1 MYDNSPWGGGY
12 RYRRLPIVIDNSP
25 DIFQQKMNDLF
36 HEFEFIRACID
47 HLLILMKGYWKD
59 HVQKLEFNRS
69 ILKGKGISLIL
80 IILSSEKLK
89 WNIYVSG

>member
-1 MYDNSPWGGGY
+1 
-12 RYRRLPIVIDNSP
+12 
-25 DIFQQKMNDLF
+25 MNDLF

-47 HLLILMKGYWKD
+47 DLLILMKEYWKD

-69 ILKGKGISLIL
+69 NLKGKGISLIL
-80 IILSSEKLK
+80 KSLSSEKLK